1 MPAPAIIWFRQ
12 DLRLEDNPALAA
24 AAEAGPL
31 VALYILD
38 ETRGVRPWGG
48 ASRWWLAE
56 SLAALEKELRRKAVP
71 LILRRGPAARVLGEV
86 VAETR
91 AKSVHWNRNYEPYAI
106 RRDKAIKAELAKR
119 GIEATSHNAA
129 LLFEP
134 WTVKTQAGEPF
145 KVFTPFW
152 RALQGLPEPPRPLPA
167 PRKLEKAYRQ
177 PRSDRLADWALKP
190 VKPDWA
196 AGFGNFWQ
204 PGEAG
209 ARQRLEEFLAGHL
222 ALYHEMRDRPDLSAT
237 ARLSPHLHWGEI
249 GPRQI
254 WHAVK
259 AQAIA
264 SGDLVPPRAAESF
277 LRELAWREFSHYL
290 LFHWP
295 RLPSEPW
302 KPEFGRFLWRNDKAG
317 FAAWQRG
324 RTGYPIVD
332 AGLRELWATGWMHN
346 RVRMITAS
354 FLVKHLLIA
363 WQEGEAWFWDTLV
376 DADLAQNAASWQWVA
391 GSGAD
396 ASPFFRIFNP
406 VLQGE
411 KFDPQG
417 AYVRRWLPELAQVPI
432 EFLHKPWTAP
442 PTLLAAAGVVL
453 GRDYP
458 EPVVDHA
465 LARERALA
473 AFETLRQ
480 GVAGRPVRRTS
491 RPREPSKARQ

>member
-1 MPAPAIIWFRQ
+1 MPAPAIVWFRQ
-12 DLRLEDNPALAA
+12 DLRLEANPALAA

-38 ETRGVRPWGG
+38 ETRGLRPWGG

-56 SLAALEKELRRKAVP
+56 SLAALEKELRRKTVP

-106 RRDKAIKAELAKR
+106 KRDKAIKADLTRR
-119 GIEATSHNAA
+119 GIEAVSHNAA

-152 RALQGLPEPPRPLPA
+152 RALQGLPEPAQPTPA
-167 PRKLEKAYRQ
+167 PRKLEKAFRQ

-209 ARQRLEEFLAGHL
+209 ARQRLEEFLAGYL
-222 ALYHEMRDRPDLSAT
+222 ALYHEMRDRPDLPAT

-264 SGDLVPPRAAESF
+264 SGDLVPPRAAEAF
-277 LRELAWREFSHYL
+277 LRELAWREFSHHL

-295 RLPSEPW
+295 TLAKEPW
-302 KPEFGRFLWRNDKAG
+302 KPEFRRFPWREDKA
-317 FAAWQRG
+317 ALTAWQRG

-346 RVRMITAS
+346 RVRMIAAS

-363 WQEGEAWFWDTLV
+363 WQAGEAWFWDTLV

-411 KFDPQG
+411 TFDPDG

-473 AFETLRQ
+473 AFNRLKKGTSDRS
-480 GVAGRPVRRTS
+480 ARPTGRA
-491 RPREPSKARQ
+491 RPPSKARQ